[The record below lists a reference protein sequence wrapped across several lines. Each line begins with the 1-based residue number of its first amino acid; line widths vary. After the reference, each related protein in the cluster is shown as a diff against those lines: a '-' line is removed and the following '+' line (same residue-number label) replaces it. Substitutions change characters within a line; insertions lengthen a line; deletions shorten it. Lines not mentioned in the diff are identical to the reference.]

1 MLTEEQVAQ
10 FRTDGFV
17 KGGRALDDI
26 EVDALRAEIERVIEQ
41 RDKTDVPQPVLLNN
55 LASEQRPVWQIVNI
69 WQASNA
75 FSRLIRNRQI
85 IDELA
90 QLSGANELRIWHD
103 QIQYKP
109 AEQGGTNTWHQD
121 APLWPVLRPNTQI
134 TAWVALDDVDETNGC
149 MSMVPGSH
157 KWGDH
162 MDFLHSLEAGF
173 ELPEEYQG
181 NNVEIV
187 RRPVGKGEVHYHHS
201 LTWHGSH
208 DNLSNRPRRAIAIH
222 VMGEDTRFVAGG
234 NHVMKQFINVSDG
247 DRLLGDVF
255 PVVYPPAA

>member
-10 FRTDGFV
+10 FEADGFV
-17 KGGRALDDI
+17 KGGRALDDA
-26 EVDALRAEIERVIEQ
+26 EVEALRAEIERVIEQ
-41 RDKTDVPQPVLLNN
+41 RDKSGVPQPVLLNN

-69 WQASNA
+69 WQASDA
-75 FSRLIRNRQI
+75 FSRLIHNRQI
-85 IDELA
+85 VQELA
-90 QLSGANELRIWHD
+90 QLSGAKELRIWHD

-134 TAWVALDDVDETNGC
+134 TAWVALDDVDQTNGC

-162 MDFLHSLEAGF
+162 MDFLRSLDAGF
-173 ELPEEYQG
+173 ELPKEYQG
-181 NNVEIV
+181 RKVEIV
-187 RRPVGKGEVHYHHS
+187 RRPVAKGEVHYHHS

-222 VMGEDTRFVAGG
+222 VMSEDTRFAAAG
-234 NHVMKQFINVSDG
+234 NHVMKQFIGVPDG
-247 DRLLGDVF
+247 DQLVGEAF
-255 PVVYPPAA
+255 PVVYP

>member
-10 FRTDGFV
+10 FHADGFV
-17 KGGRALDDI
+17 KGGRALDDA

-69 WQASNA
+69 WQASDA
-75 FSRLIRNRQI
+75 FSRLIHNEQI
-85 IDELA
+85 IEELA
-90 QLSGANELRIWHD
+90 QLSGAKELRVWHD

-121 APLWPVLRPNTQI
+121 APLWPVLRPDTQI

-149 MSMVPGSH
+149 MSMVRGSH

-162 MDFLHSLEAGF
+162 MDFLHSMEAAF

-181 NNVEIV
+181 HKVDIV
-187 RRPVGKGEVHYHHS
+187 RRPVAKGEVHYHHS

-222 VMGEDTRFVAGG
+222 VMGEDTKFVAGG
-234 NHVMKQFINVSDG
+234 NHVMKQFITVPDG
-247 DRLLGDVF
+247 DRLVGDAF
-255 PVVYPPAA
+255 PIVHPPAG

>member
-1 MLTEEQVAQ
+1 MLSAEQVAQ
-10 FRTDGFV
+10 FHKDGFV
-17 KGGRALDDI
+17 KGGRVLDDA
-26 EVDALRAEIERVIEQ
+26 EVDELRAELQRVIDQ
-41 RDKTDVPQPVLLNN
+41 RDKPDLPQPVLLNN

-69 WQASNA
+69 WQASDA
-75 FSRLIRNRQI
+75 FSRLIHNKQI
-85 IDELA
+85 VEELV
-90 QLSGANELRIWHD
+90 QLTDAKELRIWHD

-162 MDFLHSLEAGF
+162 MDFLHSLDAGF
-173 ELPEEYQG
+173 ELPAEYQG
-181 NNVEIV
+181 NKVDIV
-187 RRPVGKGEVHYHHS
+187 RRPVGKGEVHFHHS

-222 VMGEDTRFVAGG
+222 VMAEDTQFVGSG
-234 NHVMKQFINVSDG
+234 QHVMKQFITVPDG
-247 DRLLGDVF
+247 AQLTGEAF
-255 PVVYPPAA
+255 PVLHPPAA